1 MTPHKGVGIYV
12 ASLEIN
18 RMTPSEKL
26 KKNLSRRLTVML
38 IPHSEY
44 RPIQLNFSVAFLVL
58 LVIGWTGLTVWSGFI
73 VSRHVDYWR
82 AKTNESV
89 LRAKMWYFTQQMQQ
103 SREYL
108 DRVKETEI
116 ALQNLLNMKSRK
128 AIVESEKAMGGP
140 TPMDN
145 RALLGMLTG
154 HRPSLSVEDMQSQ
167 LSDVEKSG
175 SAVMS
180 NYAEISNYI
189 KDQRELFR
197 ATPRGWPVNGR
208 ITSGFGQ
215 RRDPFEQAEGEF
227 HRGVDIANALGTPI
241 NATADGV
248 VRVASWQ
255 GGYGRMVMIEH
266 GCGFRTYYGHTSK
279 LLVKP
284 GDRVKRGDVIA
295 LMGTSG
301 HSTGYHL
308 HYEIWQNG
316 RVVNPVRF
324 MKVQE
329 D

>member
-1 MTPHKGVGIYV
+1 
-12 ASLEIN
+12 
-18 RMTPSEKL
+18 MTPSEKL
-26 KKNLSRRLTVML
+26 KKNLGRRLTVML
-38 IPHSEY
+38 IPHSEF
-44 RPIQLNFSVAFLVL
+44 RPVQLNISVAFLVML
-58 LVIGWTGLTVWSGFI
+58 AVSWTGLTIWSGFI

-89 LRAKMWYFTQQMQQ
+89 LRAKMWYFTQQLQQ

-116 ALQNLLNMKSRK
+116 ALQNLLNMKTRK
-128 AIVESEKAMGGP
+128 AIVETNKAMGGP
-140 TPMDN
+140 TAMDN

-154 HRPSLSVEDMQSQ
+154 HRPPLRVEDMQSQ
-167 LSDVEKSG
+167 LVEVEQSG
-175 SAVMS
+175 NTVIS
-180 NYAEISNYI
+180 NFAEISNYI

-197 ATPRGWPVNGR
+197 STPRGWPVIGR

-227 HRGVDIANALGTPI
+227 HRGLDIANALGTPI
-241 NATADGV
+241 KTTADGV
-248 VRVASWQ
+248 VMLASWQ
-255 GGYGRMVMIEH
+255 GGYGRMVIVEH
-266 GCGFRTYYGHTSK
+266 GRGFRTYYGHTSK

-284 GDRVKRGDVIA
+284 GDHVKRGDVIA

-316 RVVNPVRF
+316 RAVNPMRF
-324 MKVQE
+324 VKAEE